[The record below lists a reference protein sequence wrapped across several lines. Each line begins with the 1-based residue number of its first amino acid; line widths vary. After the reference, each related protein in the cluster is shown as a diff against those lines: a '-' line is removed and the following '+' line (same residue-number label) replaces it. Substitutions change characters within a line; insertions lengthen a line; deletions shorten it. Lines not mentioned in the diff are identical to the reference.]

1 MKIVFTFLFA
11 FTSFTAFCQT
21 GLDSLLR
28 GSWNVVSKVEIV
40 KSGGQLI
47 DQKKELY
54 KQDEKFFDFEE
65 NGTVTITQDFGKD
78 SEKLPVRLDGKNLY
92 IGKFKKNKIP
102 YLVRYEGNQLKLAKT
117 EGKIKKGKTILTTEQ
132 LVLQRK
138 QTELQQPVKE

>member
-1 MKIVFTFLFA
+1 MKIVFTFIFA
-11 FTSFTAFCQT
+11 CTSFTAFCQT
-21 GLDSLLR
+21 GVDSLLK
-28 GSWNVVSKVEIV
+28 GNWNVVSKVEIV
-40 KSGGQLI
+40 KSGGQVI

-54 KQDEKFFDFEE
+54 KQDEKFFDFAE

-102 YLVRYEGNQLKLAKT
+102 YLVRQEGDQLKLAKT
-117 EGKIKKGKTILTTEQ
+117 EGKIKKGKTILRTEQ

-138 QTELQQPVKE
+138 QTQL

>member
-1 MKIVFTFLFA
+1 MKIVFTFIFA

-21 GLDSLLR
+21 GLDSLLK

-40 KSGGQLI
+40 KSGGQVI

-54 KQDEKFFDFEE
+54 KQDEKFFDFAE

-78 SEKLPVRLDGKNLY
+78 SEKLPVRLDGRNLY

-102 YLVRYEGNQLKLAKT
+102 YLVRQEGDQLKLAKT

-138 QTELQQPVKE
+138 

>member
-1 MKIVFTFLFA
+1 MKIVFTFIFA

-40 KSGGQLI
+40 KSGGQVI

-54 KQDEKFFDFEE
+54 KQDEKFFDFAE

-78 SEKLPVRLDGKNLY
+78 SEKLPIRLDGRNLY
-92 IGKFKKNKIP
+92 IGKIKKNKIP
-102 YLVRYEGNQLKLAKT
+102 YLVRQEGDQLKLAKT

-138 QTELQQPVKE
+138 QANQEQLLK